1 MESNKNTSSYY
12 LTVNGEKVMVS
23 REVYQMI
30 REENNHIRYNARI
43 ENRCAQENYR
53 YCLGDCMTCSWHTEG
68 SFKSDEDIGT
78 ERLIKMAADV
88 DVEAEAISSITM
100 ERVYA
105 AADQLVQ
112 DGALIFRMRFE
123 ENCSN
128 REIGKRLGLAHQ
140 VIDRKML
147 VLLDYFRKRQKLFF

>member
-1 MESNKNTSSYY
+1 MESNEKTSTYF

-53 YCLGDCMTCSWHTEG
+53 YCLGDCMTCPWHTEG

-100 ERVYA
+100 ERV
-105 AADQLVQ
+105 
-112 DGALIFRMRFE
+112 
-123 ENCSN
+123 
-128 REIGKRLGLAHQ
+128 
-140 VIDRKML
+140 
-147 VLLDYFRKRQKLFF
+147 

>member
-1 MESNKNTSSYY
+1 
-12 LTVNGEKVMVS
+12 
-23 REVYQMI
+23 
-30 REENNHIRYNARI
+30 
-43 ENRCAQENYR
+43 
-53 YCLGDCMTCSWHTEG
+53 MTCPWHTEG

-100 ERVYA
+100 ERVYV